1 MGGFLLGGGW
11 VGGSFGGS
19 GGCGVWSLGGGD
31 GRMVYTGKRAGGIRL
46 LDRRLS
52 LRLRLWLRVENACL
66 MWGLGDSVMEL
77 G

>member
-1 MGGFLLGGGW
+1 
-11 VGGSFGGS
+11 
-19 GGCGVWSLGGGD
+19 
-31 GRMVYTGKRAGGIRL
+31 MVYTGKRAGGIRL